1 MIGLAVKPRQ
11 SILLVLLDALRVRR
25 RHVHLHDAISVVAEG
40 EVAVRVDETVLGKDV
55 VMALRS
61 TPSKEGTP
69 LLSISRNRSS
79 EMSRS
84 PTFAQIGR
92 PSTSIYPSGIIAP
105 LPGTSSDSRWPF
117 ACRRCPRSVARYV
130 RSHSPSLPRAQ
141 DGSLH
146 VLSEREDDAGVLQRL
161 ATDLLGHASLLR

>member
-11 SILLVLLDALRVRR
+11 SVLLVFLDALRVRR

-69 LLSISRNRSS
+69 LAPPFRGSAPRKCRGLPPSPRS
-79 EMSRS
+79 E
-84 PTFAQIGR
+84 GR
-92 PSTSIYPSGIIAP
+92 RPPST
-105 LPGTSSDSRWPF
+105 
-117 ACRRCPRSVARYV
+117 
-130 RSHSPSLPRAQ
+130 
-141 DGSLH
+141 
-146 VLSEREDDAGVLQRL
+146 LQ
-161 ATDLLGHASLLR
+161 A